1 MNLDNNLKK
10 IDLKNIPPTKDLIER
25 GFVPKNGK
33 IDILF
38 IFPPTSVAGRYGRK
52 SLGNIGGNSIPLGIA
67 CLAASKFK
75 EINFLLW

>member
-38 IFPPTSVAGRYGRK
+38 IFHQLLQEGMDVKALET
-52 SLGNIGGNSIPLGIA
+52 
-67 CLAASKFK
+67 LAVT
-75 EINFLLW
+75 LYH